1 MTTTEKRI
9 ESCQKN
15 LEKLY
20 KKIERL
26 TNFNQKK
33 QNGIDSG
40 KLIGDEAKW
49 ASWDIE
55 NNLDDIKK
63 TEKEITEV
71 QNKLDMY
78 LEKDKEEKA
87 YVNKNDV
94 DIPALNDFLE
104 SYKDRCRK
112 WYIIKSN
119 KSIEKFNALMAEYDI
134 IKTNDDAEFG
144 EYHKMTEEEET
155 ANENLHK
162 FFVDFNKSGSL
173 AKICNPRKGT
183 IDEVTLDKELDEDIR
198 TKKLILIQRVN
209 DLIGSIEVA
218 NCYVAPNGE
227 LNGVFEGPNGKC
239 KVETISAGGYNIQC
253 FHYRVLVKKLGNY

>member
-15 LEKLY
+15 LEKLH

-78 LEKDKEEKA
+78 LEKDK
-87 YVNKNDV
+87 N
-94 DIPALNDFLE
+94 E
-104 SYKDRCRK
+104 SIFRR
-112 WYIIKSN
+112 
-119 KSIEKFNALMAEYDI
+119 
-134 IKTNDDAEFG
+134 
-144 EYHKMTEEEET
+144 
-155 ANENLHK
+155 NL
-162 FFVDFNKSGSL
+162 
-173 AKICNPRKGT
+173 
-183 IDEVTLDKELDEDIR
+183 
-198 TKKLILIQRVN
+198 
-209 DLIGSIEVA
+209 
-218 NCYVAPNGE
+218 
-227 LNGVFEGPNGKC
+227 
-239 KVETISAGGYNIQC
+239 
-253 FHYRVLVKKLGNY
+253 

>member
-15 LEKLY
+15 LEKLH

-33 QNGIDSG
+33 QNDIDSG

-104 SYKDRCRK
+104 SYKDSCR
-112 WYIIKSN
+112 SN
-119 KSIEKFNALMAEYDI
+119 
-134 IKTNDDAEFG
+134 
-144 EYHKMTEEEET
+144 
-155 ANENLHK
+155 
-162 FFVDFNKSGSL
+162 
-173 AKICNPRKGT
+173 
-183 IDEVTLDKELDEDIR
+183 
-198 TKKLILIQRVN
+198 
-209 DLIGSIEVA
+209 
-218 NCYVAPNGE
+218 
-227 LNGVFEGPNGKC
+227 
-239 KVETISAGGYNIQC
+239 
-253 FHYRVLVKKLGNY
+253 